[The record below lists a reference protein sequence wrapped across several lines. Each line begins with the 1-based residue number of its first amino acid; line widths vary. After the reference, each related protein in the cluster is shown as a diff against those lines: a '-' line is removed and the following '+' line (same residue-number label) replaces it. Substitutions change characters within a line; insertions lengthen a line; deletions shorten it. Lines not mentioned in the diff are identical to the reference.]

1 MDFVQMMLNFLA
13 EEVNYN
19 ENEII
24 QNLNITVVREGFRN
38 ISSVN

>member
-13 EEVNYN
+13 EEVNN
-19 ENEII
+19 NEII
-24 QNLNITVVREGFRN
+24 QNPNITVVREGFRN